1 MMIASRLGHAGHSGS
16 SGPESVRAQHF
27 EGVYHRYY
35 RQIHGICRRYS
46 SGMEDAHDL
55 THDVFLLYFQNID
68 RFRHES
74 SPSTWMYRVAV
85 NLGIRRWKKDRSRY
99 REDQNLDSLPA
110 GGGDQESALLNRLT
124 LAKIMGRHSESTR
137 KIVILHHLEKM
148 TQVEIGKCLG
158 ISRATV
164 IRHLLQFRESSRSFL
179 ARPARALVAARGKGD
194 NAGERLD
201 AGKRPA
207 GPPG

>member
-1 MMIASRLGHAGHSGS
+1 MIASRLGQAGRSGS
-16 SGPESVRAQHF
+16 SGPESVWARHF
-27 EGVYHRYY
+27 ESVYHRYY

-85 NLGIRRWKKDRSRY
+85 NLGIRRWKKDRSRF
-99 REDQNLDSLPA
+99 REDSNLDSFPTVV
-110 GGGDQESALLNRLT
+110 GDQESVLLNRLT
-124 LAKIMGRHSESTR
+124 LAKIMGRYSESTR
-137 KIVILHHLEKM
+137 RIVVLHHLEKM

-164 IRHLLQFRESSRSFL
+164 IRHLLQFRESSRNFL
-179 ARPARALVAARGKGD
+179 ARPTRARVTARGERA

-201 AGKRPA
+201 ARKRPA
-207 GPPG
+207 GPRG